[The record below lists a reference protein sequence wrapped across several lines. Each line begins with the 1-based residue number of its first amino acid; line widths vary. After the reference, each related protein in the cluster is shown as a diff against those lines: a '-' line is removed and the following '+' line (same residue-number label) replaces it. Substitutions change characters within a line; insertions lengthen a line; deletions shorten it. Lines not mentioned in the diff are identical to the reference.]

1 MCIRDR
7 DRIAVQE
14 KHIGRF
20 DVAVDHGGGMDRV
33 DGGRQ
38 TDRDPVQV
46 LGREWAVAVDDV
58 IERRPGQDVY
68 KRQGWGRCR

>member
-1 MCIRDR
+1 MGDAEVDE

-58 IERRPGQDVY
+58 IEAPARAPSG
-68 KRQGWGRCR
+68 